1 MTEETVLLKS
11 FKYYDLDNSGYC
23 NPENFMRSLIKVG
36 INIVNEEN
44 LHEIFG
50 MYDINNEGYLN
61 YKDFVLVV
69 FDKKPLVP
77 SDNQSPVKMK
87 RQRKPKKQMINENKD
102 ILAKIRNALI
112 DRGTTSIVDLS
123 RCFKIVDDDNS
134 KQIEFEEFKKVSKEF
149 NFGLNEDELQIAFD
163 CFDEDNSGAISYEE
177 FVRTIRGS
185 MNPFRKALVQQ
196 AFDLLDKNQNG
207 VIEMEEMIEKYNVSR
222 HPDVLNGKKSEKE
235 VFEEF
240 ADSFQV
246 HHNLINEQ
254 EKDNEITIEEFM
266 DYYEGISMSIDKDE
280 YFELMM
286 NNAWKMNSHTTGKNN
301 KKGWSNKEKEG
312 TKLNQAYNKQF
323 PSKEQELLFDKLRKA
338 LFMKGA
344 RGFVNIIRLFKKID
358 ENNSLGVDVEEFV
371 QVVNDAIKNDKS
383 IDIGN
388 SISQKE
394 IRQLFELCDTKK
406 TGIINYVKFISDL
419 HNGELNDTRKNILN
433 EVFDHL
439 DTENLNEIDIKVLK
453 SIFEAPVPNPIPDL
467 IESLEIYH
475 NIVRGTR
482 NPLVSRDDFLAFY
495 NIVSF
500 LIPSDQSFI
509 TYVSTT
515 WRLGDKSIEKL
526 RVSKPEL
533 GKQKAHIIGPKE
545 HKSKA
550 PFGTDSTKTNYIT
563 SSNVNQAPSDNL
575 SVDELIEMFR
585 KKMRARGVRGIMSIR
600 RTFMLIDEND
610 SKTIEYEE
618 FCKMLTQY
626 RILLSD
632 EQIKKLF
639 SAFDKDN
646 NGSIDYEE
654 FISAVE
660 GEMSSFRTT
669 IVKRVYDSLVDEEKG
684 YVTLDKIR
692 TTFNPKEC
700 PLVREGKKNE
710 EEVLSDFIDLIEYHF
725 NLLNEKE
732 METDENGDII
742 VSYEEFLSFYKNI
755 SMSIE
760 DDKYFE
766 VMCVSEWGLDIDGK
780 YPYQKGWNEDSD

>member
-69 FDKKPLVP
+69 FDKKPLNP

-149 NFGLNEDELQIAFD
+149 NFGLNEDELQIAFE

-185 MNPFRKALVQQ
+185 MNPFRKSIVQQ
-196 AFDLLDKNQNG
+196 AFDLLDKNKNG

-254 EKDNEITIEEFM
+254 EKDDQITIEEFI

-286 NNAWKMNSHTTGKNN
+286 NNAWKMNSSTTKNNN

-394 IRQLFELCDTKK
+394 IRQLFELCDSKK
-406 TGIINYVKFISDL
+406 TGIINYVKF
-419 HNGELNDTRKNILN
+419 K
-433 EVFDHL
+433 
-439 DTENLNEIDIKVLK
+439 
-453 SIFEAPVPNPIPDL
+453 
-467 IESLEIYH
+467 
-475 NIVRGTR
+475 
-482 NPLVSRDDFLAFY
+482 
-495 NIVSF
+495 
-500 LIPSDQSFI
+500 
-509 TYVSTT
+509 
-515 WRLGDKSIEKL
+515 
-526 RVSKPEL
+526 
-533 GKQKAHIIGPKE
+533 
-545 HKSKA
+545 
-550 PFGTDSTKTNYIT
+550 
-563 SSNVNQAPSDNL
+563 
-575 SVDELIEMFR
+575 
-585 KKMRARGVRGIMSIR
+585 
-600 RTFMLIDEND
+600 
-610 SKTIEYEE
+610 
-618 FCKMLTQY
+618 
-626 RILLSD
+626 
-632 EQIKKLF
+632 
-639 SAFDKDN
+639 
-646 NGSIDYEE
+646 
-654 FISAVE
+654 
-660 GEMSSFRTT
+660 
-669 IVKRVYDSLVDEEKG
+669 
-684 YVTLDKIR
+684 
-692 TTFNPKEC
+692 
-700 PLVREGKKNE
+700 
-710 EEVLSDFIDLIEYHF
+710 
-725 NLLNEKE
+725 
-732 METDENGDII
+732 
-742 VSYEEFLSFYKNI
+742 
-755 SMSIE
+755 
-760 DDKYFE
+760 
-766 VMCVSEWGLDIDGK
+766 
-780 YPYQKGWNEDSD
+780 